1 MIYLNWLSVKL
12 FGNPC
17 LFFLKVWLVLFVALE
32 SLSFGPI
39 LLLESCKKST
49 KSDQGCPRGG
59 QNWSKGV
66 PPRGS
71 EKQVANKS
79 ITGVKN
85 YSFWNQPGSES
96 RPRKNVWRQILF
108 KIMKKLQK
116 LVYRKWHEIFM
127 KMSYEM
133 EGLGRWKKSSRSI
146 LVKKYEVAWVSKVRE
161 KTMPKRRSKWMII
174 RALGYFWPHFWRE
187 GPIATTFGSMSKYSE
202 QKVAAMTPRDQSA
215 PAEP

>member
-17 LFFLKVWLVLFVALE
+17 LFFWRC
-32 SLSFGPI
+32 GWCY
-39 LLLESCKKST
+39 LLLWNLWILDQFCSWNLTKST

-96 RPRKNVWRQILF
+96 RPRKNVWRQILL
-108 KIMKKLQK
+108 KIMKKTTK
-116 LVYRKWHEIFM
+116 SCISKVAWHFHENVI
-127 KMSYEM
+127 
-133 EGLGRWKKSSRSI
+133 LNGRPGQ
-146 LVKKYEVAWVSKVRE
+146 VKKELPLD
-161 KTMPKRRSKWMII
+161 TC
-174 RALGYFWPHFWRE
+174 
-187 GPIATTFGSMSKYSE
+187 
-202 QKVAAMTPRDQSA
+202 
-215 PAEP
+215 